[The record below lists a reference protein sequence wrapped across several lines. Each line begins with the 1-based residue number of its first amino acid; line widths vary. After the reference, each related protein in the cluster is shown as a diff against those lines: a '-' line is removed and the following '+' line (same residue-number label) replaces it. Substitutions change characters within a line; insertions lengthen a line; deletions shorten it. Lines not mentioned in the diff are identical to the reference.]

1 MRRFGNF
8 LTWEQLFSI
17 WAIFYRRPRP
27 FLSPIDQCWC
37 KKFQP
42 HGKLTTFCSW
52 TCHQHVKFAVCMG
65 VLGWSHSLCGLRS
78 HQLFWVKAQKRASLS
93 SNNPCTQIPRVHSRH
108 RRLCQLFTL
117 CWWEEELLYVRE
129 RGLAAAENKA
139 AAKIW
144 NYAALGSSTRAAA
157 AHPSKIII
165 SRAADWVFFLCR
177 ARRKSIHCCDAKAAY
192 YC

>member
-1 MRRFGNF
+1 MFVNF
-8 LTWEQLFSI
+8 QLGILKLFKKKDHYVFFLIFIKSKTRSKWGALYILTCEQLFSI

-42 HGKLTTFCSW
+42 HEKLTTFCSW
-52 TCHQHVKFAVCMG
+52 TCHQHVKFAFCMG

-78 HQLFWVKAQKRASLS
+78 HQLFWVKAQKRASLLS

-117 CWWEEELLYVRE
+117 CWWEEELLCARAWPCRSRE
-129 RGLAAAENKA
+129 QSDGENMK
-139 AAKIW
+139 
-144 NYAALGSSTRAAA
+144 
-157 AHPSKIII
+157 
-165 SRAADWVFFLCR
+165 LCC
-177 ARRKSIHCCDAKAAY
+177 SWDL
-192 YC
+192 